1 MRIYA
6 HVHIYTAISDSLFML
21 TKDQEG
27 CNDPI
32 NPLSPHHGAWPIVAQ
47 EALRSTMK
55 ETDAPHLWSI
65 FCKSSINHQPFR
77 LLVCFSF
84 AISVCSN
91 SYRGAKHFYCFRGK
105 TNSEDNVSL
114 QLRDSCLFQNQ
125 TEHFLRTRMILTKCL
140 CSKQAKWNW
149 CLQIHCIS
157 KINFCGRDKGL
168 ASNLQMFRQVAWCL
182 CMLSRHD
189 HWLGTCR

>member
-1 MRIYA
+1 MHIYA
-6 HVHIYTAISDSLFML
+6 LHIYAPISDPPFML
-21 TKDQEG
+21 TKDQDG

-32 NPLSPHHGAWPIVAQ
+32 NPLSLHHGAWPIVVQ

-55 ETDAPHLWSI
+55 ETDAPHLWRI
-65 FCKSSINHQPFR
+65 FCNLSISIHPQPFH
-77 LLVCFSF
+77 LLVCFSC

-91 SYRGAKHFYCFRGK
+91 SYRGAKHFYCFWGK

-140 CSKQAKWNW
+140 CSKQAK
-149 CLQIHCIS
+149 
-157 KINFCGRDKGL
+157 
-168 ASNLQMFRQVAWCL
+168 
-182 CMLSRHD
+182 
-189 HWLGTCR
+189 